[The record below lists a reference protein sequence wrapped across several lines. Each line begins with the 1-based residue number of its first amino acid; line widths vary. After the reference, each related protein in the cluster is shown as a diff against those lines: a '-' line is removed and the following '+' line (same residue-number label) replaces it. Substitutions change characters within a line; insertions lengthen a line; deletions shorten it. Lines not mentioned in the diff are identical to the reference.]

1 MLGLLYI
8 LLCVL
13 CGSTLCGLL
22 FKNLEKP
29 AMEAGL
35 PAFMVK
41 LPAWYLIGTLAVTWP
56 VYLFS
61 CLFQNMERPLFWGN
75 LVTWLPAI
83 VFLVV
88 VLYLKKREK
97 SS

>member
-1 MLGLLYI
+1 MELKMLGVVYI

-13 CGSTLCGLL
+13 CGSAFCGLL

-29 AMEAGL
+29 AKEAGL

-61 CLFQNMERPLFWGN
+61 YLFQK
-75 LVTWLPAI
+75 TD
-83 VFLVV
+83 
-88 VLYLKKREK
+88 
-97 SS
+97 